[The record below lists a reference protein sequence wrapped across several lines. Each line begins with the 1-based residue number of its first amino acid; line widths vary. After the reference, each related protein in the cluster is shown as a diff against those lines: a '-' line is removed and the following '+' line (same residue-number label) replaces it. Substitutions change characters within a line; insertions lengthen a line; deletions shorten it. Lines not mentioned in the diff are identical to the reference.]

1 MTQISP
7 ARIST
12 GIQEE
17 EVDFRSP
24 ISENTWTRVG
34 GSINFINERQVD
46 THQWVLNG
54 RYSLFG
60 VKAGP
65 DGILPVLFDMEI
77 VGYSVYNETV
87 GTSGTTILDIHKL
100 SSGGTDDGSI
110 FSTRPAVDFNAASGS
125 YSLIRLDPAADLQL
139 PTGHTKAVFSSINF
153 SAGES
158 LRLDLDSAM
167 QNGRNISLQLL
178 FRPI

>member
-1 MTQISP
+1 MAEITP
-7 ARIST
+7 ARLVD
-12 GIQEE
+12 GIQSE

-54 RYSLFG
+54 RYQLFDI
-60 VKAGP
+60 VQGP

-77 VGYSVYNETV
+77 VGYSIYSDVS
-87 GTSGTTILDIHKL
+87 GSSGTTTLDIHKL
-100 SSGGTDDGSI
+100 SAGGTDDGSI
-110 FSTRPAVDFNAASGS
+110 FNVNPAVDSTSANGS

-139 PTGHTKAVFSSINF
+139 PTGHTKGTFNTTQFV
-153 SAGES
+153 AGEA
-158 LRLDLDSAM
+158 LRFDLDGSM
-167 QNGRNISLQLL
+167 ENGRNISFQLL